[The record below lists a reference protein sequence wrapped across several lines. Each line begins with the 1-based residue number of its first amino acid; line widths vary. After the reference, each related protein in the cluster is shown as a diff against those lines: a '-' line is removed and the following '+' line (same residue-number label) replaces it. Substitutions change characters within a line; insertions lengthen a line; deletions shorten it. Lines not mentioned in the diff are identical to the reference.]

1 MTKWLRS
8 VYSNLGY
15 PIFWVISAVLIT
27 LTLFQV
33 HATIIAIAVVVVINP
48 DLRPIGWNT
57 GSVYALSRLF
67 WLILGI
73 IWLGWVMFN
82 ESFLREG
89 KQLGILR
96 LRVTRLFITI
106 VVIYLVCYLIMLLLS

>member
-1 MTKWLRS
+1 MKS
-8 VYSNLGY
+8 VYNTLGY

-33 HATIIAIAVVVVINP
+33 HATIIAIAVVVVNNP
-48 DLRPIGWNT
+48 DLRPFGWNT

-73 IWLGWVMFN
+73 VWLGWVMFN

-89 KQLGILR
+89 KQLGLLKQRVIRLLIGIGATYLACYVIL
-96 LRVTRLFITI
+96 
-106 VVIYLVCYLIMLLLS
+106 LLLS